1 MLLMDGMILA
11 TDVTQHGDFLNQ
23 FQVHESYYVLLCY
36 MLINYV
42 MVQIETSQLAV
53 LGCGFHNKHCE

>member
-23 FQVHESYYVLLCY
+23 FQVHESIITLLC
-36 MLINYV
+36 N
-42 MVQIETSQLAV
+42 AV
-53 LGCGFHNKHCE
+53 LHYLCS